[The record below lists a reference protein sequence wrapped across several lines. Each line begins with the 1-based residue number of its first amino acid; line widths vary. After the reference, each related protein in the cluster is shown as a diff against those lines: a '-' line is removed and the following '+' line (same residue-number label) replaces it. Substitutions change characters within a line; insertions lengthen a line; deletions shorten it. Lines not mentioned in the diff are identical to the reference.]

1 MTPEE
6 ILKHKVIIVADDHPA
21 NRDVVVKTIMDAQEQ
36 AQVLAAK
43 NGKEVLRILEKR
55 QVHLILLDWD
65 MPEMDGYQVLLEMK
79 IHPAWSKIP
88 VLMYTGVMTSNDS
101 LVKAFGAGAHD
112 FIRKPTEPVE
122 LLARITSVISR
133 NDLILR
139 ERELMEEQELMKAE
153 MLEQELSSMLERIQT
168 VLIQSEMKNK
178 IMTEVMEIISG
189 CNDFEIRTEVERI
202 VENALA
208 GERQVLKIQEHYT
221 NIASNFTKLL
231 HEKHPGL
238 SPAETR
244 LCVLTRSG
252 LGTKEIAG
260 MLNLTPSAVEKTRY
274 RVRKKLGLSPVDSF
288 ESYIRTI

>member
-1 MTPEE
+1 MRPDEF
-6 ILKHKVIIVADDHPA
+6 LKDKVIVVADDHPA
-21 NRDVVVKTIMDAQEQ
+21 NRDVVVQTIMDAQEQ

-43 NGKEVLRILEKR
+43 NGTEVLRILER
-55 QVHLILLDWD
+55 RNVHLVLLDWD
-65 MPEMDGYQVLLEMK
+65 MPEKDGYQVLQEMQ
-79 IHPAWSKIP
+79 IHPLWSKIP

-101 LVKAFGAGAHD
+101 LVKAFNAGAHD

-139 ERELMEEQELMKAE
+139 ERELIEQQELMKAQL
-153 MLEQELSSMLERIQT
+153 LEQELSSMVDRIQT
-168 VLIQSEMKNK
+168 FLIQTEAKNRV
-178 IMTEVMEIISG
+178 MSEVMQIISG
-189 CNDFEIRTEVERI
+189 CNDFEIRSEIERI
-202 VENALA
+202 MENAFA
-208 GERQVLKIQEHYT
+208 GERQALKIQEHYT
-221 NIASNFTKLL
+221 TIASNFTKLL
-231 HEKHPGL
+231 NERHPGL

-274 RVRKKLGLSPVDSF
+274 RVRKKLGLAPDDSF
-288 ESYIRTI
+288 ENYISSI